1 MRLVPPSR
9 ARQYDD
15 VPAWKLVLLVIT
27 TLGAV
32 ACMAFLLA
40 TMPTP
45 TSSGYDDEGIARV
58 QAFTKCLQQFTE
70 AHCNAKFLV
79 D

>member
-9 ARQYDD
+9 TGQYDG
-15 VPAWKLVLLVIT
+15 VPAWKLVLLVLST
-27 TLGAV
+27 VGAV
-32 ACMAFLLA
+32 ACMAIMIA

-45 TSSGYDDEGIARV
+45 ISSGYDDEGIARV
-58 QAFTKCLQQFTE
+58 QAYTKCLQQFTD
-70 AHCNAKFLV
+70 ARCNAKFLV